1 MSNRDM
7 LAALLVTAVY
17 FCLSSTEALAQDL
30 LDGRANPV
38 VDAGPPQLTRAT
50 NDVYGGPH
58 GRLLQR
64 HERRSKKNDEKTQ
77 VENMGAEEGEE
88 GALAIEHDARQLEN
102 DDDEA
107 NTNLSF
113 EFNSFSCSVVAVD
126 AFRLLSSNSSAF
138 DYYPDSD
145 AVIPFATPSQVDT
158 DEGFLCEMP
167 SGAFAAIKGTDEQF
181 TELRTMLNRG
191 TLISASSSIEVEMES
206 ALTSASA
213 EGVESSS
220 PTTVATLPSGGIQ
233 LIDNTGDVGSRRRLG
248 DNTFEGDKKILLVR
262 VTDVDGRAVSS
273 SARTISDKFF
283 GTYGDTMTVTSGFE
297 DCSYGKLKMTYD
309 YGTTKYDSKLSAPGV
324 VDVDIGIKLT
334 TSPQA
339 SIIQAAA
346 VAAMEKMNVGF
357 PGPFAH
363 VIFILEECY
372 TSDDECNFAAYGYV
386 NHWLIATIGNNWMY
400 PAVVMHEMGHNLNM
414 GHSGGLDGA
423 TYTDHT
429 CLMGNPLF
437 SDDVGRMCFNPVKNF
452 QIAKGNRG

>member
-7 LAALLVTAVY
+7 LAALLVTALY
-17 FCLSSTEALAQDL
+17 FCLSSTEALAQNL
-30 LDGRANPV
+30 LDERANPV
-38 VDAGPPQLTRAT
+38 VDAGPQLTRTT
-50 NDVYGGPH
+50 NNVYGSPL

-64 HERRSKKNDEKTQ
+64 HEKRSKKNDEKTQ
-77 VENMGAEEGEE
+77 VKENSGAEEGEE
-88 GALAIEHDARQLEN
+88 GALAIEHDARQLGK
-102 DDDEA
+102 DDDET

-113 EFNSFSCSVVAVD
+113 EFNSLTCRVVAVD
-126 AFRLLSSNSSAF
+126 AFRRLSSNSSAF

-145 AVIPFATPSQVDT
+145 AVVPFATPSEVDT

-181 TELRTMLNRG
+181 TELRTMLSRG
-191 TLISASSSIEVEMES
+191 TLISALSSIEVEMES
-206 ALTSASA
+206 ALTSSSV

-220 PTTVATLPSGGIQ
+220 PTTVATLPSGEIQ
-233 LIDNTGDVGSRRRLG
+233 LIDNTEDVGSRRRLG
-248 DNTFEGDKKILLVR
+248 GNYFVGDKKILLVR

-297 DCSYGKLKMTYD
+297 DCSYGNLKMTYD
-309 YGTTKYDSKLSAPGV
+309 YGTAEYDSKLSAPGV
-324 VDVDIGIKLT
+324 VDVQIGIKLT

-346 VAAMEKMNVGF
+346 VAAMEKMNVGL

-400 PAVVMHEMGHNLNM
+400 PAVVMHEMGHNMNM
-414 GHSGGLDGA
+414 GHSGGMDGA

-452 QIAKGNRG
+452 QIAKGSGG